1 MIASNNDF
9 REDINHTYQ
18 SIQRVF
24 RYVGNSYPNRICGWS
39 KSAGSTFFRQ
49 RPTDLERHAEN
60 IVLVVG
66 TQNKGM
72 R

>member
-1 MIASNNDF
+1 M
-9 REDINHTYQ
+9 
-18 SIQRVF
+18 
-24 RYVGNSYPNRICGWS
+24 GNSYPNSICGWS

-66 TQNKGM
+66 TQNKRM
-72 R
+72 RSKQRFSIDYRDTFGDLNFGL